1 MHSHSPLLIRSVS
14 TFYLILKSQ
23 GLEFRVYRILLMFVD
38 IRSKMDCHL
47 DEKTLNLNYGVIS
60 HRNNYNNLNNS
71 NNPNYNSVPDEFLF
85 GGLDFSI
92 LDGKT
97 VPNNHDDI
105 LGGLNSEKSKSVIPS
120 TKISHED
127 IGILNTPN
135 ISIYGSEYSI
145 GSQDSQ
151 HSFELS
157 TDDEESK
164 ETPNEA
170 GQSTG
175 YVR

>member
-1 MHSHSPLLIRSVS
+1 
-14 TFYLILKSQ
+14 
-23 GLEFRVYRILLMFVD
+23 
-38 IRSKMDCHL
+38 MDCHL
-47 DEKTLNLNYGVIS
+47 DEKTLKLNY
-60 HRNNYNNLNNS
+60 NNSNNLNNH
-71 NNPNYNSVPDEFLF
+71 NNPNYNSIPDEFLF

-105 LGGLNSEKSKSVIPS
+105 LGGLNSEKSIPS